1 MPDIPDT
8 IVLKRDR
15 DLAKRSKE
23 LWVRRTL
30 LLALTAFVILAL
42 LNVFGQ
48 RATTSSTTAPAATLA
63 IRSPDTLRSGLV
75 FQTRLRILATQE
87 IKDAIVVLSPEWIE
101 GITFNTIEPSPIGEA
116 SKNGSLSF
124 DLGHIPQ
131 GQEYSLY
138 IQMQVNP
145 TTFGSRTEETR
156 LFDGQ
161 TLLLTSSRDVRI
173 FP

>member
-1 MPDIPDT
+1 VPDIPDT

-30 LLALTAFVILAL
+30 LLALIAFLILAL

-63 IRSPDTLRSGLV
+63 IRSPDTLRSGLI

>member
-1 MPDIPDT
+1 VADIPDT

-30 LLALTAFVILAL
+30 LGLLTAFLILAL

-48 RATTSSTTAPAATLA
+48 RSTTSSTTAPAATLA
-63 IRSPDTLRSGLV
+63 IHSPTALRSGLV
-75 FQTRLRILATQE
+75 FETRLRIFATQE
-87 IKDAIVVLSPEWIE
+87 IKDAILVLSPEWIE
-101 GITFNTIEPSPIGEA
+101 GITFNTIEPGPIGEA
-116 SKNGSLSF
+116 SRNGRLSF

-138 IQMQVNP
+138 LQMQVNP
-145 TTFGSRTEETR
+145 TTFGGRTQETQ

-161 TLLLTSSRDVRI
+161 TLLLTSSRDVTI

>member
-1 MPDIPDT
+1 MADIPDT

-23 LWVRRTL
+23 LWVRRAL
-30 LLALTAFVILAL
+30 LLALTVFLILAF

-48 RATTSSTTAPAATLA
+48 RSTTSSTIAPAATLT
-63 IRSPDTLRSGLV
+63 IHSPDTLRSGLI
-75 FQTRLRILATQE
+75 FESRLRIFATKE

-101 GITFNTIEPSPIGEA
+101 GITFNTVEPSPVGEA

-145 TTFGSRTEETR
+145 TTFGGRTQETR

-161 TLLLTSSRDVRI
+161 TLLLTSSRDVTI

>member
-48 RATTSSTTAPAATLA
+48 RATTSSMTAPAATLA
-63 IRSPDTLRSGLV
+63 IRSPDTLRSGLI

-87 IKDAIVVLSPEWIE
+87 IEDAIVVLSPEWIE

>member
-1 MPDIPDT
+1 
-8 IVLKRDR
+8 V
-15 DLAKRSKE
+15 
-23 LWVRRTL
+23 
-30 LLALTAFVILAL
+30 LTAFVILAF

-75 FQTRLRILATQE
+75 VQTRLRILATQE

-116 SKNGSLSF
+116 SKDGSLSF

>member
-1 MPDIPDT
+1 MDPTPGAHR
-8 IVLKRDR
+8 VL
-15 DLAKRSKE
+15 
-23 LWVRRTL
+23 
-30 LLALTAFVILAL
+30 ILAL

-75 FQTRLRILATQE
+75 FQTRLRILATAGDQGR
-87 IKDAIVVLSPEWIE
+87 DRRPSPEWIE

-145 TTFGSRTEETR
+145 TTFGSRRGNAALRRPDPATNVEPRRED
-156 LFDGQ
+156 L
-161 TLLLTSSRDVRI
+161 
-173 FP
+173 P

>member
-1 MPDIPDT
+1 VADIPDQ

-23 LWVRRTL
+23 LWVRRAL
-30 LLALTAFVILAL
+30 FGLLAAFTIAAFA
-42 LNVFGQ
+42 NVFGQ
-48 RATTSSTTAPAATLA
+48 RSTTSETSAPAATLS
-63 IRSPDTLRSGLV
+63 IRSPETLRSGLI
-75 FQTRLRILATQE
+75 FQTRLRILASEE
-87 IKDAIVVLSPEWIE
+87 IKDARLVLSPEWIE
-101 GITFNTIEPSPIGEA
+101 GITFNTVEPSPLGEA
-116 SKNGSLSF
+116 SANGRLSF

-131 GQEYSLY
+131 GQTYSLY

-145 TTFGSRTEETR
+145 TTFGTRTQETQ

-161 TLLLTSSRDVRI
+161 TLLLSSSRDVTI

>member
-1 MPDIPDT
+1 VPDIPDT

-30 LLALTAFVILAL
+30 LLALTAFLILAL

-87 IKDAIVVLSPEWIE
+87 IEDAIVVLSPEWIE

-124 DLGHIPQ
+124 DLGHIRQ

>member
-1 MPDIPDT
+1 MADIPDT

-30 LLALTAFVILAL
+30 LLALTVFLILAF

-48 RATTSSTTAPAATLA
+48 RSTTSSTTASAATLA
-63 IRSPDTLRSGLV
+63 IHSPDTLRSGLV
-75 FQTRLRILATQE
+75 FETRVRIFATRE

-101 GITFNTIEPSPIGEA
+101 GITFNTVEPSPVGEA
-116 SKNGSLSF
+116 SRNGWLSF

-138 IQMQVNP
+138 LQMQVNP
-145 TTFGSRTEETR
+145 TTFGGRTEEVR

-161 TLLLTSSRDVRI
+161 TLLLTSSRDVTI

>member
-1 MPDIPDT
+1 VPDIPDT

-30 LLALTAFVILAL
+30 LLVLTAFVILAF

-63 IRSPDTLRSGLV
+63 IRSPDTLRSGLI

-116 SKNGSLSF
+116 SKDGSLSF

>member
-30 LLALTAFVILAL
+30 LLVLTAFVILAF

-63 IRSPDTLRSGLV
+63 IRSPDTLRSGLI

>member
-1 MPDIPDT
+1 VPDIPDT

-30 LLALTAFVILAL
+30 LLALTAFVILAF

-63 IRSPDTLRSGLV
+63 IRSPDTLRSGLI

-116 SKNGSLSF
+116 SKDGSLSF

>member
-1 MPDIPDT
+1 MPNIPDT

-30 LLALTAFVILAL
+30 LLVLTAFVILAF

>member
-1 MPDIPDT
+1 VAEIPDT

-30 LLALTAFVILAL
+30 LVLLTAFLILAF

-48 RATTSSTTAPAATLA
+48 RSTTSSTTAPAATLT
-63 IRSPDTLRSGLV
+63 IHSPGTLRSGLV
-75 FQTRLRILATQE
+75 FETRLRVFATQE
-87 IKDAIVVLSPEWIE
+87 INDAIVVLSPEWIE

-116 SKNGSLSF
+116 SRNGWLSF

-138 IQMQVNP
+138 LQMQVNP
-145 TTFGSRTEETR
+145 TTSGTRAQEVR

-161 TLLLTSSRDVRI
+161 TLLLTSKRDLTI

>member
-30 LLALTAFVILAL
+30 LLALTAFLILAL

>member
-30 LLALTAFVILAL
+30 LLALIAFLILAL

-63 IRSPDTLRSGLV
+63 IRSPDTLRSGLI

>member
-1 MPDIPDT
+1 M

-30 LLALTAFVILAL
+30 LLALTVFLILAF

-48 RATTSSTTAPAATLA
+48 RSTTSSTTAPAATLT
-63 IRSPDTLRSGLV
+63 IRSPTALRSGLV
-75 FQTRLRILATQE
+75 FQTRLRIFATQE
-87 IKDAIVVLSPEWIE
+87 IKDAIVVLSPDWIE
-101 GITFNTIEPSPIGEA
+101 GITFNTVEPSPVGEA
-116 SKNGSLSF
+116 SRNGWLSF

-138 IQMQVNP
+138 LQMQVNP
-145 TTFGSRTEETR
+145 TTFGGRTEEVR

-161 TLLLTSSRDVRI
+161 TLLLTSSRDVTI

>member
-30 LLALTAFVILAL
+30 LLVLTAFVILAF

-63 IRSPDTLRSGLV
+63 IRSPDTLRSGLI

-116 SKNGSLSF
+116 SKDGSLSF

-156 LFDGQ
+156 LFDGH

>member
-1 MPDIPDT
+1 VPDIPDT

-30 LLALTAFVILAL
+30 LLVLTAFVILAF

-63 IRSPDTLRSGLV
+63 IRSPDTLRSGLI

>member
-30 LLALTAFVILAL
+30 LLVLTAFVILAF

-63 IRSPDTLRSGLV
+63 IRSPDTLRSGLI

-116 SKNGSLSF
+116 SKDGSLSF